1 MYTNILGSDGFGA
14 QYQKIIQTYIY
25 CKFNKLEFYYC
36 PIKQMEHNYKN
47 DNEYISNIETLMN
60 LKGNIQNGNINI
72 CHQLDFGKLV
82 LPWFEFNIDN
92 CCKSEHIKFIKKC
105 FWENKKKNM
114 VFNNNKTNIAVHIRR
129 ENIHDKGRAGERIT
143 TPNKYYLNVM
153 NNIRNKYND
162 KKELLFHIYSQG
174 DINNFKIL
182 DNNDVIFHLNEDIGK
197 TFTGLV
203 SADILVISP
212 SSFSYTAAL
221 ISDGEIYYK
230 KFWHK
235 PKSNWIKN

>member
-1 MYTNILGSDGFGA
+1 
-14 QYQKIIQTYIY
+14 
-25 CKFNKLEFYYC
+25 
-36 PIKQMEHNYKN
+36 
-47 DNEYISNIETLMN
+47 
-60 LKGNIQNGNINI
+60 
-72 CHQLDFGKLV
+72 
-82 LPWFEFNIDN
+82 
-92 CCKSEHIKFIKKC
+92 
-105 FWENKKKNM
+105 M

-230 KFWHK
+230 KFLHK